1 MITNE
6 IYTGAVR
13 RLDDSCRVTIP
24 KDICKKANIKD
35 GDPLEVYYTKEG
47 DIILRPYDPYTF
59 IRENI
64 KKADEVLQT
73 LNNKIN
79 IIVFDKDYVIY
90 ASMWKI
96 TLPINNYKITQA
108 MEENNIDEVALNDA
122 ILELYPHANLSV
134 NQQEGLAIAIVTS
147 MGHDADTVV
156 FDYLWKIIC
165 N

>member
-47 DIILRPYDPYTF
+47 DIILRPYDPYRL
-59 IRENI
+59 IREDI
-64 KKADEVLQT
+64 KKADEALQI

-79 IIVFDKDYVIY
+79 IVVFDKDNVIY
-90 ASMWKI
+90 TSMLKI

-108 MEENNIDEVALNDA
+108 MEENHIDEVALNDA
-122 ILELYPHANLSV
+122 ILELYPNANLSV
-134 NQQEGLAIAIVTS
+134 NQQEGLAIAIVAS